1 MITYNKIFFIENG
14 YQIKYE
20 RSPKERSLWK
30 RVQPVRTVE
39 QPYYRRNCPKKNLR

>member
-1 MITYNKIFFIENG
+1 MKIISFAENG

-30 RVQPVRTVE
+30 RVQRAKTVE
-39 QPYYRRNCPKKNLR
+39 QLFYRRNYRKKNLR